1 MFNKKPFFH
10 IRTNSIPK
18 DFTHNVFVKTL
29 ENFDNAIMSEIIKI
43 AKEQGYTDLMLIN
56 KEFVVEAL
64 KREMARRELNG

>member
-10 IRTNSIPK
+10 IRTKSIPK

-29 ENFDNAIMSEIIKI
+29 ENFDNTIMSEIIKI

>member
-1 MFNKKPFFH
+1 MN
-10 IRTNSIPK
+10 IRTNSLPK
-18 DFTHNVFVKTL
+18 DFTHKVFVATL

-64 KREMARRELNG
+64 KREIARRESNG